1 MGTTSE
7 LLVQILF
14 GLGGVL
20 TFLFLFIV
28 ANKAMRELRERRVA
42 ALRRELEPKILAY
55 VNGQGERLGPQLG
68 ASGRLERAVAEEIL
82 LDHARFLKGAA
93 RDRITA
99 ACEELGFVQNRL
111 SQLRHAR
118 WWKRA
123 EAAEKLGAMKSAK
136 AAPELIALIES
147 ARGVLNAAAIAPAS
161 LRMAA
166 LVFGSAD
173 YVKDIRCRPGADR
186 AELLLALQQI
196 VLAARSAGIDAIDA
210 PCFDLRNPVLLRR
223 EACQARRLGF
233 DGKNALHPDQ
243 IGPINEVFD
252 VTPEEIEWARKV
264 VAELAAAE
272 DSGRALSTL
281 DGQLIDNPH
290 KALAERI
297 LSRAG
302 HLDK

>member
-1 MGTTSE
+1 M
-7 LLVQILF
+7 
-14 GLGGVL
+14 
-20 TFLFLFIV
+20 
-28 ANKAMRELRERRVA
+28 A
-42 ALRRELEPKILAY
+42 ALVPAKPHGICLPKMDSAQEIQAADSAVLEIEIA
-55 VNGQGERLGPQLG
+55 NGI
-68 ASGRLERAVAEEIL
+68 EEGSIC
-82 LDHARFLKGAA
+82 FY
-93 RDRITA
+93 
-99 ACEELGFVQNRL
+99 
-111 SQLRHAR
+111 
-118 WWKRA
+118 
-123 EAAEKLGAMKSAK
+123 AM
-136 AAPELIALIES
+136 IES